1 MQIRHRRAL
10 PQDIARAREVL
21 EPERILFSP
30 RTWQLLPGLLDDLL
44 ARERILLCTL
54 DDVETGRMVGMGGS
68 GFLHPDFLEAA
79 LAGPGGLIDAAF
91 TAEAEGRPAFLNRKQ
106 VADAN
111 RAADLRLVN
120 FFGTP
125 QGVDV
130 NHARTLEVFGSFTE
144 TWNFYHRG
152 FALREIW
159 MEHAIPFMI
168 EATSR
173 IGLRVYRERTLPSGA
188 PSKLSVMT
196 REEALKSTPAWPGSV
211 MISPHPRFGFTAV
224 EQQLLELALL
234 DHSDREAATALQLST
249 EAIKKRWR
257 SIYQKVSQIEA
268 ALLTPELNGSGQRRA
283 LLQSLR
289 NNLQELRPY

>member
-1 MQIRHRRAL
+1 
-10 PQDIARAREVL
+10 
-21 EPERILFSP
+21 
-30 RTWQLLPGLLDDLL
+30 
-44 ARERILLCTL
+44 
-54 DDVETGRMVGMGGS
+54 MVGMGGS

-79 LAGPGGLIDAAF
+79 LASPGGLIDAAF

-125 QGVDV
+125 HGIDA
-130 NHARTLEVFGSFTE
+130 NHPGALEILGSFPE
-144 TWNFYHRG
+144 AWNFYHRG

-159 MEHAIPFMI
+159 MEHVIPFMI
-168 EATSR
+168 EITSR
-173 IGLRVYRERTLPSGA
+173 LGMRVYRERTLPSGA

-196 REEALKSTPAWPGSV
+196 REEALESTPSWPGSA
-211 MISPHPRFGFTAV
+211 MISPQPSLRIYRSGADSFWNSRCSTTPTAKLPLRCTSPPRRSRKDGARFT
-224 EQQLLELALL
+224 
-234 DHSDREAATALQLST
+234 
-249 EAIKKRWR
+249 
-257 SIYQKVSQIEA
+257 QKVSQIEA
-268 ALLTPELNGSGQRRA
+268 ALLPPELNGSDQRRA

>member
-10 PQDIARAREVL
+10 PQDIARGREIL

-30 RTWQLLPGLLDDLL
+30 RTWQLMPELLEDLL
-44 ARERILLCTL
+44 GRERILLCTL

-79 LAGPGGLIDAAF
+79 LASPGGLIDAAF

-120 FFGTP
+120 FFGAP
-125 QGVDV
+125 HGIDP
-130 NHARTLEVFGSFTE
+130 NHPGALEILGSFPE
-144 TWNFYHRG
+144 AWNFYHRG

-159 MEHAIPFMI
+159 MEHVIPFMI
-168 EATSR
+168 EITSR
-173 IGLRVYRERTLPSGA
+173 LGMRVYRERTLPNGA

-196 REEALKSTPAWPGSV
+196 REEALESTPSWPGSA
-211 MISPHPRFGFTAV
+211 MISPSPRFGFTTV

-234 DHSDREAATALQLST
+234 DHSDREAATTLQLSA

-257 SIYQKVSQIEA
+257 SIYTKVSQIEA
-268 ALLTPELNGSGQRRA
+268 ALLPPELSGSDQRRA
-283 LLQSLR
+283 LLQILR

>member
-1 MQIRHRRAL
+1 VQIRHRRAL
-10 PQDIARAREVL
+10 PQDIARGREIL

-30 RTWQLLPGLLDDLL
+30 RTWQLLPGLLEDLL
-44 ARERILLCTL
+44 ARERILLCPL
-54 DDVETGRMVGMGGS
+54 DDVETGQMVGMGGS

-79 LAGPGGLIDAAF
+79 LASPGGLTDAAF

-111 RAADLRLVN
+111 RAADLRLLN

-125 QGVDV
+125 RGIDV
-130 NHARTLEVFGSFTE
+130 NHSGSLEVLGSFTE
-144 TWNFYHRG
+144 AWNFYHRG
-152 FALREIW
+152 FALRELW
-159 MEHAIPFMI
+159 MESAIPFMI
-168 EATSR
+168 EAMSR
-173 IGLRVYRERTLPSGA
+173 MGLRVYRERTLPNGA

-196 REEALKSTPAWPGSV
+196 REEALKSTPAWPGSA

-234 DHSDREAATALQLST
+234 DHSDRDAAAALNLST

-268 ALLTPELNGSGQRRA
+268 AFLPPELNGSGQRRA
-283 LLQSLR
+283 LLQNLR
-289 NNLQELRPY
+289 GNLQELRPY